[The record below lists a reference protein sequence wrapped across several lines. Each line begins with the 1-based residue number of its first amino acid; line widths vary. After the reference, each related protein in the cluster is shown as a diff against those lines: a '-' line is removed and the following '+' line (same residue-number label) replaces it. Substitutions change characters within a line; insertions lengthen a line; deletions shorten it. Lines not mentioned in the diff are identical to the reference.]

1 MELLILAG
9 MLAIIIV
16 LVQAKEAICQ
26 KLDEISLN
34 LSGKPAERKEKS
46 GAAPIPGQ
54 IGQKLAEVQEKI
66 QEKIRSESPSAGQNI
81 MPEPAKEAKPEREL
95 PPVFVTKT
103 EAKPE
108 AAPETTLEL
117 KSEAAQEAA
126 PKPAPEPKPDL
137 GWKPFPTEEP
147 KAAWDFKASPAWNW
161 FWYGQEEIEPD
172 ANREFLAASNWLIR
186 FGMLVLVLGLGF
198 FVKYSIDRGWLG
210 PEVRILGTTILG
222 LGMYAAGIR
231 FWHTKMNLLGQ
242 ALMAGS
248 ACVLYFSAFGATEL
262 YHLIPRG
269 MGFNWCL
276 AVTLLLVVTALR
288 WNSRLVAVLG
298 TLGAYL
304 TPFLFPFI
312 LDEQMELMLYLALPA
327 IGILAVRRF
336 REWVL
341 PLWIAFGG
349 TFVLLSWVEVKP
361 VDWHR
366 TTEFLA
372 KLWIQIVSI
381 LFFMGVFHLAAQRRV
396 RNLVTAATPGDLLLA
411 ALNSFLF
418 TCFLAASVAFLPSFF
433 VTIKGLPQ
441 MNAQMAW
448 LGIPAVGYL
457 LAAFLLKKTPEN
469 LTFRAMNLLLALLV
483 LAVGLSN
490 ALVLSPIVPSVLL
503 LLCIPFHSACQKVP
517 SNVAVQI
524 VRFFGNL
531 LAICILCATVFC
543 PEYTLKDPAFLD
555 RFLRAGLPGVSLVF
569 LTVSVYRVWDS
580 KTIKNSR
587 EFTWFFGI
595 LAALQLFAWLTIETW
610 VSAGHYL
617 PSMRQGAL
625 SIAWTLFALG
635 LLLFGLNHKILASRL
650 AALVLF
656 AVTIWK
662 IFFIDLAALEQIYR
676 ICAFVAL
683 GLLILAG
690 GVIYLRCEMLKKVR
704 SEK

>member
-1 MELLILAG
+1 MELLIFVGLVV
-9 MLAIIIV
+9 IIVV
-16 LVQAKEAICQ
+16 LVQTKEAICE
-26 KLDEISLN
+26 KLDEISRKV
-34 LSGKPAERKEKS
+34 SRESYDQPKKPVS
-46 GAAPIPGQ
+46 SSVSDQ
-54 IGQKLAEVQEKI
+54 IRQKLAEDQEKI
-66 QEKIRSESPSAGQNI
+66 QEKTQPTEPISTPEPSA
-81 MPEPAKEAKPEREL
+81 EPVAEKKPKQGLPPIFVQQTETGTGSATKPESTSGWQHF
-95 PPVFVTKT
+95 PV
-103 EAKPE
+103 EE
-108 AAPETTLEL
+108 
-117 KSEAAQEAA
+117 SR
-126 PKPAPEPKPDL
+126 PK
-137 GWKPFPTEEP
+137 
-147 KAAWDFKASPAWNW
+147 WDFKASPAWNW
-161 FWYGQEEIEPD
+161 FWYGQEEIDPE
-172 ANREFLAASNWLIR
+172 ANPEFLAASNWLIR

-222 LGMYAAGIR
+222 LGMYAAGIK

-327 IGILAVRRF
+327 LGILAIRRF

-341 PLWIAFGG
+341 PLWIAFFG

-361 VDWHR
+361 VDWPR

-381 LFFMGVFHLAAQRRV
+381 LFFMGVFHLAAQRRI
-396 RNLVTAATPGDLLLA
+396 RNLVTAATPGDLVLA
-411 ALNSFLF
+411 ALNGFLF
-418 TCFLAASVAFLPSFF
+418 TCFFAASVAFLPSIF

-448 LGIPAVGYL
+448 LGIPAAGYL
-457 LAAFLLKKTPEN
+457 LAAFLLKRTPEN
-469 LTFRAMNLLLALLV
+469 RTFRAMNCLLAFL
-483 LAVGLSN
+483 
-490 ALVLSPIVPSVLL
+490 ALVFGMTNILNFSLIVPSVLL

-517 SNVAVQI
+517 SDVAVQI
-524 VRFFGNL
+524 VRFFGSL
-531 LAICILCATVFC
+531 LAICILLATAFW
-543 PEYTLKDPAFLD
+543 PYYMLEDPGFLD
-555 RFLRAGLPGVSLVF
+555 RFLRAGLPGVSLIF
-569 LTVSVYRVWDS
+569 LAISVYGVQDS
-580 KTIKNSR
+580 KTLANSR
-587 EFTWFFGI
+587 EFTWFFGV

-635 LLLFGLNHKILASRL
+635 LLIFGLNRKIRASRL
-650 AALVLF
+650 VSLVLF

-662 IFFIDLAALEQIYR
+662 IFFIDLAELEQIYR

-690 GVIYLRCEMLKKVR
+690 GVIYLRWETFGLKKP
-704 SEK
+704 

>member
-1 MELLILAG
+1 MELLIFVGLVV
-9 MLAIIIV
+9 IIVV
-16 LVQAKEAICQ
+16 LVQTKEAICE
-26 KLDEISLN
+26 KLDEISRKV
-34 LSGKPAERKEKS
+34 SRESYDQPKKPVS
-46 GAAPIPGQ
+46 SSVSDQ
-54 IGQKLAEVQEKI
+54 IRQKLAEDQEKI
-66 QEKIRSESPSAGQNI
+66 QEKTQPTEPISTPEPSA
-81 MPEPAKEAKPEREL
+81 EPVAEKKPKQGLPPIFVQQTETGTGSATKPESTSGWQHF
-95 PPVFVTKT
+95 PV
-103 EAKPE
+103 EE
-108 AAPETTLEL
+108 
-117 KSEAAQEAA
+117 SR
-126 PKPAPEPKPDL
+126 PK
-137 GWKPFPTEEP
+137 
-147 KAAWDFKASPAWNW
+147 WDFKASPAWNW
-161 FWYGQEEIEPD
+161 FWYGQEEIDPE
-172 ANREFLAASNWLIR
+172 ANPEFLAASNWLIR

-304 TPFLFPFI
+304 TPVLFPFI
-312 LDEQMELMLYLALPA
+312 LKDQTQLMLYLALPA
-327 IGILAVRRF
+327 IGILTIRRF

-341 PLWIAFGG
+341 PLLIAFWGNLA
-349 TFVLLSWVEVKP
+349 LLSWSAIPPWEATKP
-361 VDWHR
+361 
-366 TTEFLA
+366 EFLWN
-372 KLWIQIVSI
+372 LHVQIVSI

-396 RNLVTAATPGDLLLA
+396 RNLVTAATPGDLALV
-411 ALNSFLF
+411 ALNGLLLLWFL
-418 TCFLAASVAFLPSFF
+418 TDSLCFLPSIP
-433 VTIKGLPQ
+433 VKLYGLPGLK
-441 MNAQMAW
+441 MNAQMSW
-448 LGIPAVGYL
+448 LGIPAAGYL

-517 SNVAVQI
+517 SNAAVQI
-524 VRFFGNL
+524 VRFFGSL
-531 LAICILCATVFC
+531 IAICILCATVFW
-543 PEYTLKDPAFLD
+543 PYYMLEDSAFLD
-555 RFLRAGLPGVSLVF
+555 RFLRAGLPGVSLIF
-569 LTVSVYRVWDS
+569 LALSAYRVRDS
-580 KTIKNSR
+580 QTLANSR
-587 EFTWFFGI
+587 EFAWFFGV

-635 LLLFGLNHKILASRL
+635 LLIFGLNRKIRASRL
-650 AALVLF
+650 VSLVLF

-662 IFFIDLAALEQIYR
+662 IFFIDLAELEQIYR

-690 GVIYLRCEMLKKVR
+690 GVIYLRWETFGLKKP
-704 SEK
+704 